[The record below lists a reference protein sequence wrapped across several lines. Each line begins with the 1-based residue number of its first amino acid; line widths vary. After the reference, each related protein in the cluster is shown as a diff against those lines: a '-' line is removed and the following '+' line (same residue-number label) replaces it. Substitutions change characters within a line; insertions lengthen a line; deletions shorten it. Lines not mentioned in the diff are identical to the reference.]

1 MTADAILTYRNRT
14 ITQDDITFIR
24 KEIVDHNSESRTAI
38 SRRICQ
44 VWNWRQVNGQLKDM
58 VCRGLL
64 LILERQQLI
73 SLPPRKTSNNN
84 SLRRQRPQVN
94 IEVSQQPI
102 TGQVKDLTPIELR
115 QVRRSPEEK
124 LFNSLI
130 QQFHYLGYSQ
140 PVGEHLKYLAFAED
154 RLLACLAFSSA
165 PYAITCRDSY
175 LGWSQAA
182 RERNRHLLAYN
193 TRFLILPWVRVP
205 NLASHLL
212 GLSARTIADDWQRL
226 YHHPLLWLET
236 FVDTERFAGT
246 CYRAANW
253 TWLGLT
259 TGRGKYNRSHKKI
272 TSIKA
277 MYGYPL
283 TGDFKQRL
291 CHG

>member
-1 MTADAILTYRNRT
+1 MTETLTYRNRT
-14 ITQDDITFIR
+14 ITQDDIAFIQ
-24 KEIVDHNSESRTAI
+24 KVIAGHHAEGRTAI
-38 SRRICQ
+38 SRLICQ
-44 VWNWRQVNGQLKDM
+44 AWNWRQVNGQLKDM

-64 LILERQQLI
+64 LILERKQLI
-73 SLPPRKTSNNN
+73 SLPPRIKGNNN
-84 SLRRQRPQVN
+84 SLRHQTPQATM
-94 IEVSQQPI
+94 EVCQHPV
-102 TGQVKDLTPIELR
+102 TDQVKNLKPIELR
-115 QVRRSPEEK
+115 QVRRSPEER

-140 PVGEHLKYLAFAED
+140 PVGEHLKYLAFAGD

-165 PYAITCRDSY
+165 PYALACRDAFI
-175 LGWSQAA
+175 GWSPEA
-182 RERNRHLLAYN
+182 RQRNRHLLAYN

-205 NLASHLL
+205 HLASHLL
-212 GLSARTIADDWQRL
+212 ALAARTITDDWQRI
-226 YHHPLLWLET
+226 YHHPIVWLET

-259 TGRGKYNRSHKKI
+259 AGRGKYNKGRKKF

-283 TGDFKQRL
+283 TRDFQKRL
-291 CHG
+291 CHE

>member
-1 MTADAILTYRNRT
+1 MTETQTYRNRT
-14 ITQDDITFIR
+14 ITQDDISFIQ
-24 KEIVDHNSESRTAI
+24 KVIADHHAEGRTAI
-38 SRRICQ
+38 SRLICQ
-44 VWNWRQVNGQLKDM
+44 AWNWRQVNGQLKDM

-64 LILERQQLI
+64 LILERKQLI
-73 SLPPRKTSNNN
+73 SLPPRIKGNNN
-84 SLRRQRPQVN
+84 SLRHKTPQATM
-94 IEVSQQPI
+94 EVSQHPV
-102 TGQVKDLTPIELR
+102 TDQVKNLKPIELR
-115 QVRRSPEEK
+115 QVRRSPEER

-140 PVGEHLKYLAFAED
+140 PVGEHLKYMAFAGD

-165 PYAITCRDSY
+165 PYSLACRDAFI
-175 LGWSQAA
+175 GWSPEA

-193 TRFLILPWVRVP
+193 TRFLILPWVQVP
-205 NLASHLL
+205 HLASHLL
-212 GLSARTIADDWQRL
+212 GLTARIISDDWQRL
-226 YHHPLLWLET
+226 YHHPVFWLET

-259 TGRGKYNRSHKKI
+259 SGRGKYNLSQQKL

-283 TGDFKQRL
+283 TRDFQKRL
-291 CHG
+291 CHE

>member
-1 MTADAILTYRNRT
+1 MTPILTYRNRT
-14 ITQDDITFIR
+14 ITQDDIAFIQ
-24 KEIVDHNSESRTAI
+24 KVIADHHAEGRTAI
-38 SRRICQ
+38 SRLICQ
-44 VWNWRQVNGQLKDM
+44 AWNWRQANGQLKDM

-64 LILERQQLI
+64 LILERKQLI
-73 SLPPRKTSNNN
+73 SLPPRIKGNNN
-84 SLRRQRPQVN
+84 SLRHQTPQA
-94 IEVSQQPI
+94 ILEVSQHPI
-102 TGQVKDLTPIELR
+102 TDKVKDLTPIELR

-124 LFNSLI
+124 VFNSLV

-140 PVGEHLKYLAFAED
+140 PVGEHIKYLAFAGD

-165 PYAITCRDSY
+165 PYALACRDAFI
-175 LGWSQAA
+175 GWSSEA

-193 TRFLILPWVRVP
+193 TRFLVLPWVRVP
-205 NLASHLL
+205 HLASHLL
-212 GLSARTIADDWQRL
+212 GLAAKVISDDWQRL
-226 YHHPLLWLET
+226 YHHPIFWLET

-259 TGRGKYNRSHKKI
+259 SGRGKYNLSHEKV

-283 TGDFKQRL
+283 TRDFQKRL
-291 CHG
+291 CHGHG